1 MSGPGNDLKSAV
13 EGGKLRVTWLRST
26 IGRTRDQELTI
37 RALGLRRMHQT
48 VDVPN
53 VASVRGMVN
62 AVRHLVSFEQ
72 IEA

>member
-13 EGGKLRVTWLRST
+13 EGGKLRVTWLRSI

-62 AVRHLVSFEQ
+62 AVRHLVSVEQ

>member
-1 MSGPGNDLKSAV
+1 VSDPLIMNQPDT
-13 EGGKLRVTWLRST
+13 GKLRVTWLRST
-26 IGRTRDQELTI
+26 IGRTKDQELTI

-62 AVRHLVSFEQ
+62 AVRHLVSVEK
-72 IEA
+72 IES

>member
-1 MSGPGNDLKSAV
+1 VSEPLVLNQPDT
-13 EGGKLRVTWLRST
+13 GKLRVTWLRST
-26 IGRTRDQELTI
+26 IGRTKDQELTI

-62 AVRHLVSFEQ
+62 TVRHLVSVEQ
-72 IEA
+72 IES

>member
-1 MSGPGNDLKSAV
+1 VSDPLVLNQPDA
-13 EGGKLRVTWLRST
+13 GKLRVTWLRST
-26 IGRTRDQELTI
+26 IGRTKDQELTI

-62 AVRHLVSFEQ
+62 AVRHLVSVEM
-72 IEA
+72 IES

>member
-1 MSGPGNDLKSAV
+1 VSEPLILNQPDT
-13 EGGKLRVTWLRST
+13 GKLRVTWLRST
-26 IGRTRDQELTI
+26 IGRTKDQELTI

-62 AVRHLVSFEQ
+62 AVRHLVSVEQ
-72 IEA
+72 IES

>member
-1 MSGPGNDLKSAV
+1 VSGPGDDLKSDV

-53 VASVRGMVN
+53 VASVRGMVS
-62 AVRHLVSFEQ
+62 AVRHLVSVEQ

>member
-1 MSGPGNDLKSAV
+1 VSDPLVMNQPDT
-13 EGGKLRVTWLRST
+13 GKLRVTWLRST
-26 IGRTRDQELTI
+26 IGRTKDQELTI

-62 AVRHLVSFEQ
+62 AVRHLVSVEK
-72 IEA
+72 IES